1 VVEAVAGLQNVSAAQ
16 DLQSL
21 PTQQVELSDA
31 PLQQPSHAQAADFV
45 RAAATLPIHEV
56 NAVPAQAPSG
66 WTGGVANQID
76 SLASHLK
83 VLDAHHTSV
92 DPSSGSSRSPELNGK
107 DVMADAVAQM
117 ERAYML
123 AIEATMAS
131 RGSTE
136 ATKIFNTLLKGQ

>member
-1 VVEAVAGLQNVSAAQ
+1 VVEAVAGLQHISATQ
-16 DLQSL
+16 DLRSL

-31 PLQQPSHAQAADFV
+31 PLEQPSHAQASDFV
-45 RAAATLPIHEV
+45 RAAETGSVHEV
-56 NAVPAQAPSG
+56 SAAPAQAPSG
-66 WTGGVANQID
+66 WTGGMANQID

-83 VLDAHHTSV
+83 VLDAGHKSV
-92 DPSSGSSRSPELNGK
+92 DSSSESPRSEPNSK
-107 DVMADAVAQM
+107 DAMADAVSQM

>member
-1 VVEAVAGLQNVSAAQ
+1 VIEVVAGLQHLSPAQ
-16 DLQSL
+16 DLRSL
-21 PTQQVELSDA
+21 PTQEVEVSDT
-31 PLQQPSHAQAADFV
+31 PLQQASHAQASDFV
-45 RAAATLPIHEV
+45 RAAATIPVHEV
-56 NAVPAQAPSG
+56 NVAPAQAPSG
-66 WTGGVANQID
+66 WTGGMANQID

-83 VLDAHHTSV
+83 VLDAGHKSADSTT
-92 DPSSGSSRSPELNGK
+92 PSKSPQIDSK
-107 DVMADAVAQM
+107 DAMSDAVSQM